1 MKRLLRRFGFLLS
14 LAFAL
19 AMGQQAGLLHGL
31 AHATERI
38 AQKQD
43 SKPAS
48 SACEQCGLCAQLDG
62 PASAGLPPL
71 AAAERCVGA
80 LALVASPAPATT
92 TVVFLSRAPPVLP

>member
-19 AMGQQAGLLHGL
+19 ALGQQAGLLHGL
-31 AHATERI
+31 AHATERVS
-38 AQKQD
+38 QKQD

-62 PASAGLPPL
+62 PAPAGLPPL
-71 AAAERCVGA
+71 AAAGRCLG
-80 LALVASPAPATT
+80 APAFVSSTAPAAA
-92 TVVFLSRAPPVLP
+92 TVVFHSRAPPVLP